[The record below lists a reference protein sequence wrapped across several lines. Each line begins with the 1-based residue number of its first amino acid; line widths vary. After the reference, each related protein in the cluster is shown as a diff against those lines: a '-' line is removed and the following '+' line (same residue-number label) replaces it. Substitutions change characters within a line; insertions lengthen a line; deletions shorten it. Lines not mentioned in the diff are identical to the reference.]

1 MRRVS
6 VVGSSGSG
14 KSTFGRALA
23 DAMDV
28 PFLEL
33 DSVFHQP
40 GWRELPTDDF
50 RERVAGFAAASDG
63 WVIDGNYSK
72 VQHPVVWPR
81 ADTVIWLDVP
91 RARVMRQVVGRSVRR
106 VVTRQELWN
115 GNRERVRNLLAWDPE
130 KSIIRWAWTRHH
142 TFAAKFD
149 AGRTDP
155 RWSHLDF
162 VRVRSRREA
171 EALIEQVR
179 AGRR

>member
-1 MRRVS
+1 M
-6 VVGSSGSG
+6 VGSSGSG

-23 DAMDV
+23 AAMEV

-40 GWRELPTDDF
+40 GWQELPTDEF
-50 RERVAGFAAASDG
+50 RARVAEFADATDE

-91 RARVMRQVVGRSVRR
+91 KARVMRQVVARSVRR

-115 GNRERVRNLLAWDPE
+115 GNREQVRNLLARDPE
-130 KSIIRWAWTRHH
+130 RSIIRWAWTNHH
-142 TFAAKFD
+142 RFRAEFD
-149 AGRTDP
+149 DARADP
-155 RWSHLDF
+155 RWAHITFIRAATRRDA
-162 VRVRSRREA
+162 VR
-171 EALIEQVR
+171 LLEQVR
-179 AGRR
+179 AARG